1 MDRQTQ
7 KRIIKNLNNEGYKA
21 KPETLTDGSYIVVI
35 DSNYDGAYPTKETF
49 NILNDIRRKYE
60 KHHKVEARGYYTAI
74 FIY

>member
-7 KRIIKNLNNEGYKA
+7 RKIINKLTLEGYKV

-60 KHHKVEARGYYTAI
+60 KHHRIEPRGHYTAI